1 VSASVDSLAQPKLRF
16 AWLWWAFGWVL
27 IVATITESLK
37 PKVLLEGV
45 ASDKALHFLG
55 YFALAMWFGGV
66 CRRSRYLIVGTLL
79 IALGGALEIGQ
90 GVMNIGRMADWRDFV
105 ANSLGIATGLAVCA
119 IGIGQWMVW
128 IEGLL
133 RPKKKATEIE

>member
-1 VSASVDSLAQPKLRF
+1 VSASIDSLAQPKLRF
-16 AWLWWAFGWVL
+16 AWLWWAIGWAL

-37 PKVLLEGV
+37 PQVLLEGV
-45 ASDKALHFLG
+45 ANDKALHFLG
-55 YFALAMWFGGV
+55 YFALAVWFGGV
-66 CRRSRYLIVGTLL
+66 CRRSRYPVVGVLL

-90 GVMNIGRMADWRDFV
+90 GAMHLGRVADWRDFI

-128 IEGLL
+128 IERLI
-133 RPKKKATEIE
+133 RPRK